1 MPTRLHGALK
11 EASNEWLRIEDS
23 SLYPARNRLPV
34 KGWLAAEWDTSE
46 NEPKARFCRLTADCR
61 KRLEPEAG
69 EFQRLV
75 QAIQLAMKPA

>member
-1 MPTRLHGALK
+1 MATRLHGALK
-11 EASNEWLRIEDS
+11 EASNE
-23 SLYPARNRLPV
+23 
-34 KGWLAAEWDTSE
+34 GDTSE
-46 NEPKARFCRLTADCR
+46 NKPKARFCRLTADCR